1 MSATISIPID
11 QQLYEQAQH
20 KARLEHRST
29 AEQIEFWAKLGQA
42 ALENPDLPVSFIEQS
57 LLSLMESHDNLE
69 PFVPRSRQT

>member
-29 AEQIEFWAKLGQA
+29 AEQIEFWAKLGRA